1 MADEKLMPRSFRL
14 SDETVEKFKD
24 VVKDL
29 GGNQET
35 ALARLLESYEIQGTK
50 LVLPDKRES
59 IESFELHMNL
69 LSRMYMDALMDASTM
84 HETVRGEFDLLL
96 RSKDETIIELQK
108 KEAASRAK
116 AEAAVEQLR
125 FEKDRRTDAETRLEK
140 ETAEWS
146 ERAAAMQQDIES
158 LTSDMAKLQQTYDA
172 LLEAD
177 QATRK
182 QLDTSLLDNARLTEQ
197 ASRMHEEV
205 NGILKQLDDSRAVL
219 ESCKREKVFLQ
230 SLLDKTK
237 TDCEE
242 QISQLKDQ
250 HKAELEL
257 ALRKQEVEMK
267 HAAYEELVRTV
278 TPLQAELARL
288 RSPSES
294 AE

>member
-1 MADEKLMPRSFRL
+1 M
-14 SDETVEKFKD
+14 
-24 VVKDL
+24 
-29 GGNQET
+29 
-35 ALARLLESYEIQGTK
+35 
-50 LVLPDKRES
+50 
-59 IESFELHMNL
+59 
-69 LSRMYMDALMDASTM
+69 
-84 HETVRGEFDLLL
+84 
-96 RSKDETIIELQK
+96 
-108 KEAASRAK
+108 
-116 AEAAVEQLR
+116 EQIR

-146 ERAAAMQQDIES
+146 EKAAAMQQSIDT
-158 LTSDMAKLQQTYDA
+158 LTSEMLKLQQTYDV

-182 QLDTSLLDNARLTEQ
+182 QLDTSLLDNAKLTEQ

-205 NGILKQLDDSRAVL
+205 NGILKQLADSQEAL

-230 SLLDKTK
+230 SVLDKTK

-250 HKAELEL
+250 HMAELEL

-288 RSPSES
+288 RSPSEGS
-294 AE
+294 E